1 MNLSLGPLLYY
12 WPRDEVFAFYEEA
25 ANWPVARIYLGETVC
40 SRRHL
45 LRLPDWLE
53 LAEKLHDAG
62 KEVVLSSQTLIESES
77 DLKALRRMVAD
88 GRFLVEANEWGAV
101 RLLSAAGAAFVAGHT
116 LNVYNPETLDVLAG
130 LGATR
135 WLPPVEMS
143 RDSLAAI
150 LKQAPSPPLQ
160 GAFRLAS
167 RNRSPG
173 AERVPRN
180 PQLAPGPL
188 PQGGEGDAV
197 SLRDAKPQRI
207 ETEVFAYGK
216 LPLAYSARCFT
227 ARHYN
232 LPKDDCQFRCLDH
245 ADGLTLSSR
254 EGEAFLTLN
263 GIQTQSAGVY
273 SLIDELPSLREL
285 GVNTLRLSPQSHH
298 MGRVVQAFHAALE
311 GDASQTAALA
321 RLMPGKPVD
330 GYWHGKAGLEYAHGE
345 ETC

>member
-1 MNLSLGPLLYY
+1 MEINLSLGPLLYY
-12 WPRDEVFAFYEEA
+12 WSREDTLAFYDEA
-25 ANWPVARIYLGETVC
+25 ASWQVSRIYLGETVC

-45 LRLPDWLE
+45 LRLTDWLE
-53 LAEKLHDAG
+53 LAEKLAAAG

-77 DLKALRRMVAD
+77 DLKTLRRIASD
-88 GRFLVEANEWGAV
+88 GRFLIEANEWGAV
-101 RLLSAAGAAFVAGHT
+101 RLLAEAGAAFVAGPT

-143 RDSLAAI
+143 RDT
-150 LKQAPSPPLQ
+150 
-160 GAFRLAS
+160 LAS
-167 RNRSPG
+167 LLEHTPA
-173 AERVPRN
+173 AEM
-180 PQLAPGPL
+180 
-188 PQGGEGDAV
+188 
-197 SLRDAKPQRI
+197 

-245 ADGLTLSSR
+245 PDGLSLSTR

-273 SLIDELPSLREL
+273 NLINELPALREL
-285 GVNTLRLSPQSHH
+285 GVATLRLSPQSHH
-298 MGRVVQAFHAALE
+298 MGRVVDAFHAALA
-311 GDASQTAALA
+311 GKNPTDLA
-321 RLMPGKPVD
+321 RLMPGLPVD
-330 GYWHGKAGLEYAHGE
+330 GYWRGRPGLEYGE
-345 ETC
+345 QSC

>member
-12 WPRDEVFAFYEEA
+12 WSREDTLAFYDEA
-25 ANWPVARIYLGETVC
+25 ASWPVARIYLGESVC

-53 LAEKLHDAG
+53 LAEKLAAAG
-62 KEVVLSSQTLIESES
+62 KEVVLSTQTLIESES
-77 DLKALRRMVAD
+77 DLKTLRRIAGN

-101 RLLSAAGAAFVAGHT
+101 RLLSEARVPFVAGPT
-116 LNVYNPETLDVLAG
+116 LNVYNHETLDVLAG
-130 LGATR
+130 LGAKR

-143 RDSLAAI
+143 RTALAA
-150 LKQAPSPPLQ
+150 LLERAPSPPLQ
-160 GAFRLAS
+160 GAFRLAR

-173 AERVPRN
+173 AEHVPRN
-180 PQLAPGPL
+180 PRLAPGPL

-197 SLRDAKPQRI
+197 SLRDTALNGI

-245 ADGLTLSSR
+245 PDGLTLSTR

-273 SLIDELPSLREL
+273 SLINELPALREL
-285 GVNTLRLSPQSHH
+285 GVASLRLSPQSHH
-298 MGRVVQAFHAALE
+298 MGRVVQAF
-311 GDASQTAALA
+311 QAALA
-321 RLMPGKPVD
+321 GEQGQAEKLARVMPGPAVD
-330 GYWHGKAGLEYAHGE
+330 GYWHGRAGLEYSLE
-345 ETC
+345 QV